1 MKGSA
6 QLALGTVSTV
16 LALAVGFAVAVT
28 LAGCAPGVT
37 VKSAGSGLVATV
49 EADLAAT
56 PPKTLA
62 QIEADVAADLNL
74 DVSPAVEAVLDVVL
88 GVIEVADRVA
98 LGDKALAVHQQLGAK
113 MAAEAGPHGSIMQGW
128 PTAPPVKAFSR

>member
-1 MKGSA
+1 MKLG
-6 QLALGTVSTV
+6 LAPI
-16 LALAVGFAVAVT
+16 LALAVAIV
-28 LAGCAPGVT
+28 GCAPGVT

-49 EADLAAT
+49 EADLAAG
-56 PPKTLA
+56 KTLA

-98 LGDKALAVHQQLGAK
+98 LGDRALAVHQQLGAK

-128 PTAPPVKAFSR
+128 PTAPPVTAFSR